1 MKFLK
6 QILRVLI
13 FNLDV
18 FEIKP
23 EEVYFYDI
31 ETNMAYQMIIY
42 VKNKTKYP

>member
-13 FNLDV
+13 FMIDI

-31 ETNMAYQMIIY
+31 EINMAY
-42 VKNKTKYP
+42 